1 MLCSFSHHRQIAGII
16 QDSVQVFPEMN
27 SYGIYSIQLY
37 IYISIFKLCLW
48 ILYMQYMCGLS
59 FDAETSIN
67 IEYQANCF
75 HPESNVIG
83 NILQIPE
90 LNYLTQRECRR
101 CHAKIFEPQTL
112 KFKG

>member
-1 MLCSFSHHRQIAGII
+1 MLCSFPHHRQIAGII

-37 IYISIFKLCLW
+37 IYINIQVMSVDTVYACVDCPL
-48 ILYMQYMCGLS
+48 MQKPQLTLES
-59 FDAETSIN
+59 
-67 IEYQANCF
+67 QANCF

-83 NILQIPE
+83 NILKIPE
-90 LNYLTQRECRR
+90 LNYLTQRECRS